1 MKGVGVEIS
10 CALKGPVLVVDDDEQ
25 VANMVALTLQ
35 SEGIADLRKVTDSR
49 QVMDI
54 LKQDSASLILL
65 DMIMPNLSGRDLL
78 PLIKQEYPHMP
89 VVMVTGLSDV
99 ETVVECMKAG
109 AYDYL
114 LKPVEPSRLIACV
127 KNAQH
132 VNDLR
137 NEINILKQY
146 LLTDSLKKP
155 EAFTAI
161 KTCSKKMRSV
171 FQYAEAVSG
180 SCQPVLITGE
190 TGVGKEL
197 MARAIH
203 QLSGVK
209 GDFVA
214 VNVAGLDDTMF
225 SDALFGHTKGAFTG
239 ADQVREGL
247 IRKAAGGTLFLDEI
261 GDLHGASQVKLLR
274 LLQEGEYFP
283 VGSDSVKKSDARIVV
298 ATNHNLQMEMR
309 SGRFRSDLYYRL
321 CAHTIELPPLRER
334 SEDIPLLTIHMVEE
348 TARAYGKQPPLL
360 SAELLA
366 HLRTQPYPGNVRELQ
381 GLVLD
386 AMARHQEG
394 LLTCEHFK
402 LTRETCGSSSSA
414 GSSNHLLSLF
424 GHFPSFNEIEDYLID
439 EALALS
445 SGNHN
450 LAASLLGV
458 TRQTITNRL
467 KARSNGK
474 STA

>member
-1 MKGVGVEIS
+1 MENSCMMKG
-10 CALKGPVLVVDDDEQ
+10 AVLVVDDDEQ
-25 VANMVALTLQ
+25 IANMVVLTLKA
-35 SEGIADLRKVTDSR
+35 EGITNVRKITDSR
-49 QVMDI
+49 RVMETLQKDG
-54 LKQDSASLILL
+54 ASLILL
-65 DMIMPNLSGRDLL
+65 DMLMPNLSGRQLL
-78 PLIKQEYPHMP
+78 PLIKQEYPHIP

-99 ETVVECMKAG
+99 ETVVECMKGG

-127 KNAQH
+127 KNMQH

-137 NEINILKQY
+137 NEVSLLKQY
-146 LLTDSLKKP
+146 LLTDSLKQP
-155 EAFTAI
+155 EVFAAI
-161 KTCSKKMRSV
+161 KTCSKKMRAI
-171 FQYAEAVSG
+171 FQYAEAVSPSG
-180 SCQPVLITGE
+180 QPVLITGE
-190 TGVGKEL
+190 TGAGKEL

-214 VNVAGLDDTMF
+214 VNVAGLDDNMF
-225 SDALFGHTKGAFTG
+225 SDALFGHKKGAFTG

-247 IRKAAGGTLFLDEI
+247 IKRAAGGTLFLDEI

-298 ATNHNLQMEMR
+298 ATNHNLLEEMTT
-309 SGRFRSDLYYRL
+309 GRFRSDLYYRL

-334 SEDIPLLTIHMVEE
+334 SEDIPLLTIHFVEE
-348 TARAYGKQPPLL
+348 TARTYGKQPPLL
-360 SAELLA
+360 NAELLM
-366 HLRTQPYPGNVRELQ
+366 HLRTLPYPGNIRELQ

-402 LTRETCGSSSSA
+402 MSKEACGTIAPTGSSK
-414 GSSNHLLSLF
+414 HLLSLF
-424 GHFPSFNEIEDYLID
+424 GHFPSFHEIEDYLID
-439 EALALS
+439 ESLKLS

-467 KARSNGK
+467 KARTNGK
-474 STA
+474 SNA

>member
-1 MKGVGVEIS
+1 MENS
-10 CALKGPVLVVDDDEQ
+10 CALRGPVLVVDDDEQ
-25 VANMVALTLQ
+25 IANMVTLTLKA
-35 SEGIADLRKVTDSR
+35 EGIAEVRRVTDSR
-49 QVMDI
+49 QVMGI
-54 LKQDSASLILL
+54 LKQDGASLILL
-65 DMIMPNLSGRDLL
+65 DMLMPNLSGRDLL
-78 PLIKQEYPHMP
+78 PLIKQEYPYLP

-127 KNAQH
+127 KNVQH

-137 NEINILKQY
+137 NEISILKQY
-146 LLTDSLKKP
+146 LLTDSLKQP

-161 KTCSKKMRSV
+161 KTCSKKMRSI

-180 SCQPVLITGE
+180 SRQPVLIAGE

-209 GDFVA
+209 GSFVA
-214 VNVAGLDDTMF
+214 VNVAGLDDAMF

-261 GDLHGASQVKLLR
+261 GDLHGASQIKLLR
-274 LLQEGEYFP
+274 LLQEGDYFP
-283 VGSDSVKKSDARIVV
+283 VGSDSVKKSDARIVA
-298 ATNHNLQMEMR
+298 ATNHNLQAEMA

-334 SEDIPLLTIHMVEE
+334 SEDIPLLVIHMVEE
-348 TARAYGKQPPLL
+348 TARTYGKQPPLI

-366 HLRTQPYPGNVRELQ
+366 QLRTLPYPGNIRELQ

-386 AMARHQEG
+386 AMARHQDG
-394 LLTCEHFK
+394 VLNAEHFRLSK
-402 LTRETCGSSSSA
+402 DVSRNSMQTGD
-414 GSSNHLLSLF
+414 SNHLVSLF
-424 GHFPSFNEIEDYLID
+424 GHFPSFHEIEDYLID
-439 EALALS
+439 ESLKLS
-445 SGNHN
+445 GGNHN

-458 TRQTITNRL
+458 TRQTISNRL
-467 KARSNGK
+467 KARSEAK
-474 STA
+474 SKV

>member
-1 MKGVGVEIS
+1 MESCCTMKGS
-10 CALKGPVLVVDDDEQ
+10 VLVVDDDEQ
-25 VANMVALTLQ
+25 IANMVILTLK
-35 SEGIADLRKVTDSR
+35 SEGITNVRKITDSR
-49 QVMDI
+49 QVLDV
-54 LKQDSASLILL
+54 LKQDGASLILL
-65 DMIMPNLSGRDLL
+65 DMLMPNLSGRDLL
-78 PLIKQEYPHMP
+78 PLIKQEHPHMP
-89 VVMVTGLSDV
+89 VVMVTALSDV

-137 NEINILKQY
+137 NEICILKQY
-146 LLTDSLKKP
+146 LLTDSLKQP

-161 KTCSKKMRSV
+161 KTCSKKMRAI
-171 FQYAEAVSG
+171 FQYTEAVSASG
-180 SCQPVLITGE
+180 QPVLVIGE

-209 GDFVA
+209 GEFVA
-214 VNVAGLDDTMF
+214 VNVAGLDDNMF
-225 SDALFGHTKGAFTG
+225 SDSLFGHKKGAFTG

-247 IRKAAGGTLFLDEI
+247 IRRAAGGTLFLDEI
-261 GDLHGASQVKLLR
+261 GDLHSASQVKLLR

-283 VGSDSVKKSDARIVV
+283 VGSDSIKKSDARIIV
-298 ATNHNLQMEMR
+298 ATNHNLQAEMT

-321 CAHTIELPPLRER
+321 CAHTVELPPLRER
-334 SEDIPLLTIHMVEE
+334 PEDIPLLTIHMVEE

-360 SAELLA
+360 SADLLA
-366 HLRTQPYPGNVRELQ
+366 HLRLQPYPGNVRELQ

-386 AMARHQEG
+386 AMARHQDG

-402 LTRETCGSSSSA
+402 LTREACGASSPT
-414 GSSNHLLSLF
+414 GSGTHLLSLF
-424 GHFPSFNEIEDYLID
+424 GHFPSFHEIEDYLID
-439 EALALS
+439 ESLKLS

-467 KARSNGK
+467 KARTNGK
-474 STA
+474 SNG

>member
-1 MKGVGVEIS
+1 M
-10 CALKGPVLVVDDDEQ
+10 KGPVLVVDDDEQ
-25 VANMVALTLQ
+25 VANMVALTLR
-35 SEGIADLRKVTDSR
+35 SEGIADVHKITDSR
-49 QVMDI
+49 QVMDV
-54 LKQDSASLILL
+54 LRQKSASLILL
-65 DMIMPNLSGRDLL
+65 DMLMPNLSGRDLL
-78 PLIKQEYPHMP
+78 PLIKQEYPHLP

-99 ETVVECMKAG
+99 EIVVECMKAG

-127 KNAQH
+127 KNVQQ
-132 VNDLR
+132 VSDLR
-137 NEINILKQY
+137 NEISILKQY
-146 LLTDSLKKP
+146 LLTDSLKQP
-155 EAFTAI
+155 EAFAAI
-161 KTCSKKMRSV
+161 KTCSKKMRAI
-171 FQYAEAVSG
+171 FQYAEAVSA

-209 GDFVA
+209 GNFVA
-214 VNVAGLDDTMF
+214 VNVAGLDDAMF

-261 GDLHGASQVKLLR
+261 GDLHGASQIKLLR
-274 LLQEGEYFP
+274 LLQEGDYFP
-283 VGSDSVKKSDARIVV
+283 VGSDSVKKSDARIVA
-298 ATNHNLQMEMR
+298 ATNHNLQEEMR

-334 SEDIPLLTIHMVEE
+334 PEDIPLLTIHMVEE
-348 TARAYGKQPPLL
+348 TASVYGKQPPLL
-360 SAELLA
+360 STELIP
-366 HLRTQPYPGNVRELQ
+366 HLRAQAYPGNVRELR

-394 LLTCEHFK
+394 LLTCEHFRLSK
-402 LTRETCGSSSSA
+402 EMCRNNVQVD
-414 GSSNHLLSLF
+414 SSNHLLSLF
-424 GHFPSFNEIEDYLID
+424 GHFPSFHEIEDYLID
-439 EALALS
+439 EALVLS

-467 KARSNGK
+467 KARANGK